1 MRSEEIRKILAHGT
15 NMTERD
21 IERHIKDGVSVYDNT
36 EAGYKDYEQEC
47 IAGLNDP
54 EEISEMWRSLETVEN
69 DVKSYKIDFVL
80 ILDLGKK
87 QIGYTYPIHTLCIL
101 YPYCIHTVYTKKK
114 REKESRKKRTKRK
127 SKEQR

>member
-36 EAGYKDYEQEC
+36 DAGYKDYEQEC

-54 EEISEMWRSLETVEN
+54 EEIPEMWEKLETVES
-69 DVKSYKIDFVL
+69 DGKSYKIDFAL
-80 ILDLGKK
+80 
-87 QIGYTYPIHTLCIL
+87 
-101 YPYCIHTVYTKKK
+101 
-114 REKESRKKRTKRK
+114 
-127 SKEQR
+127 

>member
-47 IAGLNDP
+47 IAGLNDSGRNP
-54 EEISEMWRSLETVEN
+54 GNV
-69 DVKSYKIDFVL
+69 
-80 ILDLGKK
+80 GKT
-87 QIGYTYPIHTLCIL
+87 GNS
-101 YPYCIHTVYTKKK
+101 
-114 REKESRKKRTKRK
+114 RERRKKL
-127 SKEQR
+127 QD